1 MKIINRTKYR
11 TADLRV
17 WLVAAHKAMEAPHE
31 QKTVEIVY
39 GHAGGHWGRGAYS
52 GYSMK
57 LTLPGDPSKIRYEY
71 LAHVTE
77 HEIGHNLGLKH
88 GDMDE
93 DLMWGRGRVPSWEV
107 GLQLRL
113 RAEEAA
119 IPMTDRVASR
129 AAHAQKMLDRWDR
142 KIRLAKTIR
151 SKWAAKV
158 RYYDRKNAASPP
170 KGGV

>member
-1 MKIINRTKYR
+1 MKIVNKTKYR
-11 TADLRV
+11 TADLRA

-52 GYSMK
+52 GYYMK

-93 DLMWGRGRVPSWEV
+93 DLMRGLGRAPSWEV

-113 RAEEAA
+113 RESKGA
-119 IPMTDRVASR
+119 MTVDERVAKR
-129 AAHAQKMLDRWDR
+129 ADHARKMLDRWDR
-142 KIRLAKTIR
+142 KIKLAKTMR
-151 SKWAAKV
+151 SKWASKV
-158 RYYDRKNAASPP
+158 RYYDKKNAAMPLKP
-170 KGGV
+170 